1 MDLDM
6 QNSFIKNTRKIL
18 TKLKKTYKKNF
29 NEIKKKSLEFRNS
42 RTKFIEYFMY
52 KYISNM
58 KKCFLFDL
66 PYV

>member
-18 TKLKKTYKKNF
+18 TKLKKHTRKILMKL
-29 NEIKKKSLEFRNS
+29 KKKSLEFRNS